1 RSRRLSM
8 FRHILIP
15 TDCTERTHNA
25 LKIALRLYELEKG
38 QSGLE
43 RITLLHVIETISDD
57 SGPEFEKFYSSLQKK
72 AQKKM
77 QALLQDYAQDAPLR
91 QEILL
96 GNRVQEILNF
106 SQEQQVDLIVLNS
119 HQIDYENPAQGWGTI
134 SHKVGILA
142 PCPVMLVK

>member
-1 RSRRLSM
+1 M

-15 TDCTERTHNA
+15 TDCTQRTHNA
-25 LKIALRLYELEKG
+25 LKIALRLYDLEKD
-38 QSGLE
+38 QAGLD

-57 SGPEFEKFYSSLQKK
+57 SGPEFERFYSSLQKK
-72 AQKKM
+72 AQKRM
-77 QALLQDYAQDAPLR
+77 QALLQEYPQKAPL
-91 QEILL
+91 QQKILM

-106 SQEQQVDLIVLNS
+106 SKENQVDLVILSS
-119 HQIDYENPAQGWGTI
+119 HQIDYDNPAQGWGTI

>member
-1 RSRRLSM
+1 M

-15 TDCTERTHNA
+15 TDCTQRSHNA
-25 LKIALRLYELEKG
+25 LRIALRLYDLEKD
-38 QSGLE
+38 QAGLG

-57 SGPEFEKFYSSLQKK
+57 SGPEFERFYSSLQKK
-72 AQKKM
+72 AQKRM
-77 QALLQDYAQDAPLR
+77 QALLQEYPQKAPL
-91 QEILL
+91 QQKILM

-106 SQEQQVDLIVLNS
+106 SKENQVDLVILSS
-119 HQIDYENPAQGWGTI
+119 HQIDYDNPAQGWGTI